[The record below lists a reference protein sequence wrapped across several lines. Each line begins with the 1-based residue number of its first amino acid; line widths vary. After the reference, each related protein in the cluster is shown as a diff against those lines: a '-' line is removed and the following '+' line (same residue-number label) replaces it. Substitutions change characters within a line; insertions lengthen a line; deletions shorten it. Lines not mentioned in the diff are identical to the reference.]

1 MEIGNYLLIKGD
13 VVGIQ
18 RYIFSVRSKGAAHL
32 MKQRSEEV
40 KSLTENISNELAHQI
55 NAKQAVGGGNF
66 FLTAVQ
72 PPDWENTLNALRNK
86 YETKTRINH
95 LNIIFSVIK
104 VPERE
109 YRVSYSKYRSMLE
122 KQASKDKLR
131 QGKATQEFFEPYDF
145 PVSSVND
152 TAALPDIPL
161 WDDCREKLIDEITN
175 QEKSHKDKVVIDFDA
190 LANFAWQRTGSS
202 LLAALKL
209 DVDSLGECFKNLKTK
224 EDSQKL
230 SSELKKFFENEV
242 KSFRNDLSFYN
253 GRHHYKDNIYIVFSG
268 GDDTF
273 IIGGFDALLE
283 FTKEIHKKF
292 EEFSHKLIK
301 KIPQINKPLTCS
313 ASLSIFKPTFPML
326 NMAEKVEEEL
336 DKAKNS
342 NPEKNR
348 ISVLGEIFLWNEFHS
363 LLKIAEQLLN
373 LVRNKKESKALINR
387 IKDSHRGYSAAL
399 RNAPEGKLDVPRVW
413 RLFYYL
419 RNVKKENKEEIEVL
433 IKQYEDLIMDAFMK
447 NQKGNPMI
455 FPVAARLT
463 EYKLKNYKS

>member
-1 MEIGNYLLIKGD
+1 MKIENYLLIKGD

-18 RYIFSVRSKGAAHL
+18 RYIFSVQSKGAARL

-40 KSLTENISNELAHQI
+40 KSLTENISNELAHQL

-72 PPDWENTLNALRNK
+72 PPDLENTLNALRNK

-95 LNIIFSVIK
+95 LNIILSAIK
-104 VPERE
+104 VSEKE
-109 YRVSYSKYRSMLE
+109 YLASDFNIRSLLE
-122 KQASKDKLR
+122 KQAGKDKLQ
-131 QGKATQEFFEPYDF
+131 QGKFVQGFFEPYDF
-145 PVSSVND
+145 PENLSHENEN
-152 TAALPDIPL
+152 LPDIPL
-161 WDDCREKLIDEITN
+161 WDDCREKLIDETTKK
-175 QEKSHKDKVVIDFDA
+175 EKPHKDKGIVDFDE
-190 LANFAWQRTGSS
+190 LANFTWQRTGSG

-209 DVDSLGECFKNLKTK
+209 DVDSLGECFKKLKTK
-224 EDSQKL
+224 EESEKL
-230 SSELKKFFENEV
+230 SSELKNFFEKKV
-242 KSFRNDLSFYN
+242 KLFRNYLSFLN
-253 GRHHYKDNIYIVFSG
+253 GKHRYKDNIYLVFAG

-283 FTKEIHKKF
+283 FTKEIHEKF
-292 EEFSHKLIK
+292 EDFSRDLKNEI
-301 KIPQINKPLTCS
+301 QINKQLTFS
-313 ASLSIFKPTFPML
+313 ASLAIFKPSFPML
-326 NMAEKVEEEL
+326 NLAEKVEEEL
-336 DKAKNS
+336 EQAKNS

-348 ISVLGEIFLWNEFHS
+348 ISVLGEIFTWNEFDS
-363 LLKIAEQLLN
+363 LLKIAEQLFN
-373 LVRNKKESKALINR
+373 LVQNKKESKALVNR
-387 IKDSHRGYSAAL
+387 IKDSHKGYSAAL

-433 IKQYEDLIMDAFMK
+433 IKQYENLIMDAFMK